1 MIVRLGD
8 PPNPGGAAGF
18 GCTPDGVAV
27 SLPRGAA
34 GSRCRRKCP
43 TASEP
48 VKAQD
53 VFGPDTGTLLFDH
66 PFEECR
72 FHLRRTLP
80 TGGDPQRHEAI
91 DAGTTNVVG
100 VENTLVLSL
109 WTI

>member
-1 MIVRLGD
+1 LCGWATRLTLEALPD
-8 PPNPGGAAGF
+8 SASPAHPTAALSASQGA
-18 GCTPDGVAV
+18 V
-27 SLPRGAA
+27 